1 MYLIY
6 KICFL
11 SINMNKYE
19 MSCFV
24 CSNNLNFIC
33 IFAFCISNYSNFF
46 IMKKNYSSPYFS
58 FRNLFLRLMS
68 VLVFENTWSTPFF
81 TQILAKRNCNK
92 VHVPYNIF
100 VSFISK
106 LRNEYSFFPFLFPK
120 IICLAF
126 LFFAYTG
133 AQAQATAGKATTGSG
148 LYKDKILWLNWDL
161 NNNGLEGDPIPNNQ
175 VRTYLAPSGV
185 TYTVTISNLV
195 NTITSQWTYDYTQN
209 NFPSGYGNIGGNTGA
224 GNVIGIGPGAAGT
237 SSFKITVVANYPGGS
252 TGNAAAFV
260 IAGTES
266 LN

>member
-1 MYLIY
+1 
-6 KICFL
+6 
-11 SINMNKYE
+11 
-19 MSCFV
+19 
-24 CSNNLNFIC
+24 
-33 IFAFCISNYSNFF
+33 
-46 IMKKNYSSPYFS
+46 
-58 FRNLFLRLMS
+58 MS
-68 VLVFENTWSTPFF
+68 VFVTEHNWSTPFF
-81 TQILAKRNCNK
+81 TQILAQHNCNK

-120 IICLAF
+120 IIYLAI

-161 NNNGLEGDPIPNNQ
+161 NNNGLEGDAIPNNQ

-195 NTITSQWTYDYTQN
+195 GTINSESTYDYAQN
-209 NFPSGYGNIGGNTGA
+209 NFPAGYGNIGGSTGA
-224 GNVIGIGPGAAGT
+224 GNIIGIGRPAGT
-237 SSFKITVVANYPGGS
+237 SSFTITVVANYPGGS
-252 TGNAAAFV
+252 SGNLAAFV